1 MKGHDRNRAGDAGQ
15 RDAQR
20 GLPSAG
26 CRGEFAAQEFRE
38 LGKPQT
44 GRCQRRGHNGFA
56 AGFGF
61 GGGPVMVT
69 TADAP
74 TRKLSSGFS
83 T

>member
-15 RDAQR
+15 RDAHR
-20 GLPSAG
+20 GLPAS
-26 CRGEFAAQEFRE
+26 RRWGEFAAQEFRK
-38 LGKPQT
+38 LGNPQT
-44 GRCQRRGHNGFA
+44 GSCQRRGHNGFA